1 VPTTTGTVP
10 ANPKSAT
17 TTTETKKKVDVEKQK
32 ADEAKKKADE
42 AKRKEFLEKQNLA
55 EAKDL
60 KDKKDLKDAEDER
73 LATIANRNKYLEKVR
88 ISKEL
93 EDLKAHNET
102 TSAET
107 DESKQVLNAPLTDRQ
122 LKAKEML
129 ELVEQSNKVLN
140 EDSAATQLQNEV
152 MLSRIERTKQ
162 FLNARGK
169 QVSPTTDGGDDDTKA
184 KKSSSVKKASPAK
197 KTKSA
202 KKVASSKTAKSDND
216 DSGGDSDGSTETRV
230 TTEDLQGLNILTRI
244 ATDKSGTML
253 KDKRGNIIWDKYL
266 TSNSP
271 NRTYIIQTKIKN
283 KWELVPARGVSIP
296 FHSFIDVSKITKYV
310 DNTIFNKVGDS
321 VIHGNF
327 RVTLWT
333 KELRFNDKHYY
344 AA

>member
-1 VPTTTGTVP
+1 VIARVG
-10 ANPKSAT
+10 AILNAPKIDIK
-17 TTTETKKKVDVEKQK
+17 ET
-32 ADEAKKKADE
+32 DE
-42 AKRKEFLEKQNLA
+42 LLQN
-55 EAKDL
+55 
-60 KDKKDLKDAEDER
+60 
-73 LATIANRNKYLEKVR
+73 INKS
-88 ISKEL
+88 IQ
-93 EDLKAHNET
+93 ET
-102 TSAET
+102 TDPVKLVHIQQMLKQLEIPHIGDPDATARFKQITDQMIKDITTALDNKVSNAHPT

-296 FHSFIDVSKITKYV
+296 FHSFIDVSKITKYI

-333 KELRFNDKHYY
+333 KELRFSDKHYY